1 MQVNKEEEGGGGGGG
16 GDTEV
21 GIKKR
26 RKMERRSEI
35 KSAIEEL
42 SLMVKLKPVVTRAR
56 NGDEK
61 DEPRDDAFHV
71 PTRLFLSLCGVILE
85 VLDKVGPTMAVLRLD
100 IHQNVQRVESFKE
113 SDPSKYSN
121 LAEMIK
127 KEAGEGNAKKGN
139 SCSKAIVWLTRSL
152 DLMVALLQRLAK
164 DPGQK
169 MEQAVEES
177 YNVTLKPWHGWISSA
192 AFKIALQLL
201 PETKT
206 FINLLKTKDESYEN
220 FKEDT
225 QTLISLISPVLEEIH
240 CILKLHGLD
249 RLKSK

>member
-1 MQVNKEEEGGGGGGG
+1 MQANKEEEEE
-16 GDTEV
+16 DANV
-21 GIKKR
+21 GIKRR
-26 RKMERRSEI
+26 RKMEGGSEI

-42 SLMVKLKPVVTRAR
+42 SLMFKLKPVVTRAR
-56 NGDEK
+56 NGEEK
-61 DEPRDDAFHV
+61 DEPRDEAFHV
-71 PTRLFLSLCGVILE
+71 PTRAFLSLCNLVLE

-100 IHQNVQRVESFKE
+100 VHRNVQRVELFKE
-113 SDPSKYSN
+113 SNPSKYSN

-127 KEAGEGNAKKGN
+127 KEAGEGNARKSN
-139 SCSKAIVWLTRSL
+139 SCSKAIVWLTRSM
-152 DLMVALLQRLAK
+152 DLMVALLQRLAN

-192 AFKIALQLL
+192 AFKVALQLV

-225 QTLISLISPVLEEIH
+225 QTFVSLISPVLEEIH
-240 CILKLHGLD
+240 CILKVYGLD
-249 RLKSK
+249 RLKCI